1 MRVPQP
7 VPPDLAA
14 AARWLDSWRRRRT
27 TRGLPAQ
34 VWDRAATLAGRHGV
48 SATARALRL
57 DYYRIKARLRV
68 GGADEP
74 PGAAPGFVEVAPRSP
89 VPQPQCPPPECVV
102 EFDDGRGARMRVR
115 LPGAAPAALASLAR
129 LFLGRPA

>member
-1 MRVPQP
+1 MRTPQP

-14 AARWLDSWRRRRT
+14 AVRWLDTWRRRRP
-27 TRGLPAQ
+27 TRGLPVQ
-34 VWDRAATLAGRHGV
+34 VWDRAEKLAGRHGV

-57 DYYRIKARLRV
+57 DYYRIKERLRA
-68 GGADEP
+68 GGTEAP
-74 PGAAPGFVEVAPRSP
+74 PGAAPGFVEIAPRAP
-89 VPQPQCPPPECVV
+89 VPPPEGPPPECVV

-115 LPGAAPAALASLAR
+115 LPGEAPTALASLAR